1 MRSPLPQR
9 CATALHNLR
18 ASLAAQTHL
27 DLTNRRWL
35 QLSLSGI
42 SSVEQLTATILQR
55 LGLGAG
61 GLVLL
66 YEDAD
71 FDEFLALTEMSE
83 LPENA
88 NVKLVPSVSGAQF
101 FRGGMRGL
109 T

>member
-1 MRSPLPQR
+1 MDPEAR
-9 CATALHNLR
+9 
-18 ASLAAQTHL
+18 LARGQQPVAGVDEAICHH
-27 DLTNRRWL
+27 
-35 QLSLSGI
+35 SI

-71 FDEFLALTEMSE
+71 FEEFLALTEMSE

-88 NVKLVPSVSGAQF
+88 NVKLVPSVSGAQSLSV
-101 FRGGMRGL
+101 GLRGL

>member
-1 MRSPLPQR
+1 MTRPDEPP
-9 CATALHNLR
+9 
-18 ASLAAQTHL
+18 
-27 DLTNRRWL
+27 WL

-88 NVKLVPSVSGAQF
+88 NVKLVPSVSGAQSLSV
-101 FRGGMRGL
+101 GLRGL
-109 T
+109 I

>member
-1 MRSPLPQR
+1 MPHKDTWTRPDEPP
-9 CATALHNLR
+9 
-18 ASLAAQTHL
+18 
-27 DLTNRRWL
+27 WL

-88 NVKLVPSVSGAQF
+88 NVKLVPSVSGAQSLSV
-101 FRGGMRGL
+101 GLRGL
-109 T
+109 P

>member
-1 MRSPLPQR
+1 M
-9 CATALHNLR
+9 
-18 ASLAAQTHL
+18 
-27 DLTNRRWL
+27 
-35 QLSLSGI
+35 
-42 SSVEQLTATILQR
+42 
-55 LGLGAG
+55 GLGAG

-88 NVKLVPSVSGAQF
+88 NVKLVPSVSGAQSLSV
-101 FRGGMRGL
+101 GLRGL

>member
-1 MRSPLPQR
+1 MPHKH
-9 CATALHNLR
+9 T
-18 ASLAAQTHL
+18 
-27 DLTNRRWL
+27 LTRPDEPPWL

-88 NVKLVPSVSGAQF
+88 NVKLVPSVSGAQSLSV
-101 FRGGMRGL
+101 GEGPAL
-109 T
+109 TAGRACAEGVPS